1 MPLKE
6 KEVAPEKELAEMDS
20 VVRAVRPSS
29 WKTLGER
36 PLNQEESM
44 EREVRA
50 TRPVRLS
57 EVK

>member
-1 MPLKE
+1 MKE

-20 VVRAVRPSS
+20 VVRAVRSLS

-36 PLNQEESM
+36 PLKQEEST

>member
-1 MPLKE
+1 MKE
-6 KEVAPEKELAEMDS
+6 KAVVLEKELAEMDS
-20 VVRAVRPSS
+20 VVRVVRPSS

-36 PLNQEESM
+36 PLKQEESM

>member
-6 KEVAPEKELAEMDS
+6 KEVTPEKELAEMDS
-20 VVRAVRPSS
+20 VVRAVRPLS

-36 PLNQEESM
+36 PLKQEEWM
-44 EREVRA
+44 EREVSE